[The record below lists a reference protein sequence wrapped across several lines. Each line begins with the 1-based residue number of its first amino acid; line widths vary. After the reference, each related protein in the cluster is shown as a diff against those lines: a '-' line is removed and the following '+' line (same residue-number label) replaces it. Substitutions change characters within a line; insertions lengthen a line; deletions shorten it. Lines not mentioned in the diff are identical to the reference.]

1 MQDGIST
8 IITAIVNSR
17 KIFRRL
23 ETYII
28 YRVASSLLL
37 LIFFFFA
44 IICLKLEMPTWVLV
58 IISITNDLSVMA
70 TALDKVSPF
79 PLFILLLGI
88 LFCSAPA
95 TCCAELALQR
105 TRCESQQCHVTAIC
119 QALLQW
125 LAYLCVLT
133 QSCTMM

>member
-70 TALDKVSPF
+70 TALDKVSPCLVSTVALLDF
-79 PLFILLLGI
+79 PVLLLGS
-88 LFCSAPA
+88 LSCSSA
-95 TCCAELALQR
+95 THCAVKDVLHR
-105 TRCESQQCHVTAIC
+105 QQK
-119 QALLQW
+119 L
-125 LAYLCVLT
+125 
-133 QSCTMM
+133 S